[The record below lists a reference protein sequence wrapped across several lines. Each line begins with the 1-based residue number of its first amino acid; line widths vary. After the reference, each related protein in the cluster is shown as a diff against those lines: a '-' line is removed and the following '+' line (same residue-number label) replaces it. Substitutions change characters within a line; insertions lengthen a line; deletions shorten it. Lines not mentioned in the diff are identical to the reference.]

1 MYIEQHLTIVRQE
14 KKGDY
19 TPNSTDMKRWWQRNR
34 IVWTKTRDHFYVI
47 RDKNAHAQIK
57 MFSSSSRVSFAECHE
72 NEGFIFRRNFYMQH
86 CRRPAHIRCIKH
98 IHTFTFF
105 SSQVCVCLWVCVCAF
120 FVAPFVLTIWMIWSA
135 HISLH
140 TLYGSDAITSF
151 VGACYIFTVCSLT
164 ILAVFGRSSF
174 MHTTIN
180 M

>member
-1 MYIEQHLTIVRQE
+1 MFSSNFSQTSSNHNIKLLGSIGQQVEQIRTNFTRRCIHRINDNTSVCMYIEQHLTIVRQE

-98 IHTFTFF
+98 IHTSTFF
-105 SSQVCVCLWVCVCAF
+105 SSQVCVCLWVCLC
-120 FVAPFVLTIWMIWSA
+120 VLF
-135 HISLH
+135 SLR
-140 TLYGSDAITSF
+140 LLF
-151 VGACYIFTVCSLT
+151 
-164 ILAVFGRSSF
+164 
-174 MHTTIN
+174 
-180 M
+180 